1 MGIRMDGK
9 ALADRICLDLKERCD
24 KLIELDVHPILTIV
38 TTGED
43 VVSKVYVRNK
53 IKRCEEIGIKA
64 DIRHYDYLTEQDFL
78 DLNREVDNPI
88 IVQEPIT
95 GEVDHEFVAEYLNP
109 VQDVDGFADYNVAR
123 LATGS
128 KPYNYPC
135 TPNGVMAL
143 LDEYGVEIEGKN
155 ALVIGRSNIVGR
167 PMAMMLEHEGATVMI
182 AHSKT
187 PEDRLYN
194 LIQDANIIVS
204 AVGKAGFLTSEKL
217 EKHYWY
223 DRKYLWPGF
232 IYKTIIDVGMNRDEN
247 GKLCGDFS
255 EDFKAKFGFYTPTPG
270 STGPM
275 TVAMLMTNV
284 INFYERE
291 IVYGL

>member
-9 ALADRICLDLKERCD
+9 ALAEKICLDLKGCCD
-24 KLIELDVHPILTIV
+24 RLIELGIQPILTIV

-43 VVSKVYVRNK
+43 AASKVYVRNK
-53 IKRCEEIGIKA
+53 VKRCEEIGIKA
-64 DIRHYDYLTEQDFL
+64 DVRHYDYLTKQDFL
-78 DLNREVDNPI
+78 DLHREVDNPI

-95 GEVDHEFVAEYLNP
+95 GEVDHDFVAEYLNP

-123 LATGS
+123 LATSG

-135 TPNGVMAL
+135 TPNGVMTL
-143 LDEYGVEIEGKN
+143 LHKYGVEIKGKN

-167 PMAMMLEHEGATVMI
+167 PMAMMLEHVGSTVTI
-182 AHSKT
+182 VHSKT
-187 PEDRLYN
+187 PEGRLYN

-204 AVGKAGFLTSEKL
+204 AVGKAGFMTSEKL

-232 IYKTIIDVGMNRDEN
+232 IHKVIIDVGTNRDEN

-255 EDFKAKFGFYTPTPG
+255 EELKERAGWYTPVPG
-270 STGPM
+270 GCGPM
-275 TVAMLMTNV
+275 TIAMLMENV
-284 INFYERE
+284 IKYYEGR
-291 IVYGL
+291 I

>member
-24 KLIELDVHPILTIV
+24 KLIKLDVQPTLTIV

-43 VVSKVYVRNK
+43 AASKVYVRNK
-53 IKRCEEIGIKA
+53 VKRCEEIGIKA
-64 DIRHYDYLTEQDFL
+64 DVRHYDYLTEQDFL

-95 GEVDHEFVAEYLNP
+95 GEVDHDFVAEYLNP
-109 VQDVDGFADYNVAR
+109 VQDMDGFADYNMAR
-123 LATGS
+123 LATGG

-135 TPNGVMAL
+135 TSNGVMAL
-143 LDEYGVEIEGKN
+143 LHEYGVEIEGKN

-167 PMAMMLEHEGATVMI
+167 PMAMMFEHEGATVTI

-187 PEDRLYN
+187 DNFTLFSKMATA
-194 LIQDANIIVS
+194 DIIVS
-204 AVGKAGFLTSEKL
+204 AVGKHNFINVGAL
-217 EKHYWY
+217 ERHPHMIKS
-223 DRKYLWPGF
+223 KV
-232 IYKTIIDVGMNRDEN
+232 IIDVGMNRDEN

-255 EDFKAKFGFYTPTPG
+255 EDFKAKFGFYTPDIG
-270 STGPM
+270 GTGPM
-275 TVAMLMTNV
+275 TVIMLMTNT
-284 INFYERE
+284 IKFYERDLTF
-291 IVYGL
+291 I

>member
-24 KLIELDVHPILTIV
+24 KLIELGIQPILTIV

-43 VVSKVYVRNK
+43 AASKVYVRNK
-53 IKRCEEIGIKA
+53 VKRCEEIGIKA
-64 DIRHYDYLTEQDFL
+64 DIRHYDYLTKQDFL

-95 GEVDHEFVAEYLNP
+95 GEVNHEFVAEYLNP

-128 KPYNYPC
+128 KPYNFPC
-135 TPNGVMAL
+135 TPNGVMSL

-167 PMAMMLEHEGATVMI
+167 PMAMMLEHEGATVTI

-187 PEDRLYN
+187 KN
-194 LIQDANIIVS
+194 LLSHIFNADIVVS
-204 AVGKAGFLTSEKL
+204 ATGHRMMNIEQNVADVKKILGVSNPMA
-217 EKHYWY
+217 
-223 DRKYLWPGF
+223 D
-232 IYKTIIDVGMNRDEN
+232 KTIIDVGMNRDEN

-255 EDFKAKFGFYTPTPG
+255 EDFKAKFGFYTPVPG
-270 STGPM
+270 GVGCL

-284 INFYERE
+284 INYYERE
-291 IVYGL
+291 IVDVL

>member
-1 MGIRMDGK
+1 MGIKMDGK
-9 ALADRICLDLKERCD
+9 ALADKICLDLKGRCD
-24 KLIELDVHPILTIV
+24 RLIGLGIHPVLTIV
-38 TTGED
+38 TTGD
-43 VVSKVYVRNK
+43 DAASKVYVRNK
-53 IKRCEEIGIKA
+53 VKRCEEIGIKA
-64 DIRHYDYLTEQDFL
+64 DVRHYDYLTKQDFL
-78 DLNREVDNPI
+78 DLHREIDNPI

-123 LATGS
+123 LATGG

-135 TPNGVMAL
+135 TPNGVMTL
-143 LDEYGVEIEGKN
+143 LHEYGVEIEGKN

-167 PMAMMLEHEGATVMI
+167 PMSMMLEHEGATVTI
-182 AHSKT
+182 THSKT
-187 PEDRLYN
+187 DNYTLFSKMATA
-194 LIQDANIIVS
+194 DIIVS
-204 AVGKAGFLTSEKL
+204 AVGKHNFVNVDAL
-217 EKHYWY
+217 ECYPRVIKN
-223 DRKYLWPGF
+223 KV
-232 IYKTIIDVGMNRDEN
+232 IIDVGMNRDEN

-284 INFYERE
+284 INFYERWE
-291 IVYGL
+291 EANNAL

>member
-24 KLIELDVHPILTIV
+24 KLIEVGVQPILTIV

-43 VVSKVYVRNK
+43 SASKIYIRNK
-53 IKRCEEIGIKA
+53 VKRCEEIGIKA
-64 DIRHYDYLTEQDFL
+64 DVWHCDYLTEQDFL

-109 VQDVDGFADYNVAR
+109 VQDVDGFADFNVAR
-123 LATGS
+123 LATGG

-143 LDEYGVEIEGKN
+143 LHEYGVEIEGKN

-167 PMAMMLEHEGATVMI
+167 PMAMMLEHEGATVTI

-187 PEDRLYN
+187 KN
-194 LIQDANIIVS
+194 LLNHIFNADIVVS
-204 AVGKAGFLTSEKL
+204 ATGHRMTNIEQNVADVKKILDVSNPMVDK
-217 EKHYWY
+217 
-223 DRKYLWPGF
+223 
-232 IYKTIIDVGMNRDEN
+232 IIIDVSMNRDEN

-255 EDFKAKFGFYTPTPG
+255 EDFKAKFRFYTPTPG

-284 INFYERE
+284 INYYEKE

>member
-9 ALADRICLDLKERCD
+9 ALANRICLDLKERCN
-24 KLIELDVHPILTIV
+24 KLIELDVQPVLTIV

-43 VVSKVYVRNK
+43 AASKVYVRNK
-53 IKRCEEIGIKA
+53 VKRCEEIGIKA
-64 DIRHYDYLTEQDFL
+64 DVRHYDYLTKQDFL

-123 LATGS
+123 LATGG

-135 TPNGVMAL
+135 TPNGVMTL

-155 ALVIGRSNIVGR
+155 AIVIGRSNIVGR
-167 PMAMMLEHEGATVMI
+167 PMAMMLEHEGATVTI
-182 AHSKT
+182 AHTKT
-187 PEDRLYN
+187 KN
-194 LIQDANIIVS
+194 LFGHIFNADIVVS
-204 AVGKAGFLTSEKL
+204 ATGHRMTNIEQNIADVKKILGVSNPMADK
-217 EKHYWY
+217 
-223 DRKYLWPGF
+223 
-232 IYKTIIDVGMNRDEN
+232 IIIDVGMNHEEN

-255 EDFKAKFGFYTPTPG
+255 EDFKAKFGSYTPVPG
-270 STGPM
+270 GVGCL

-284 INFYERE
+284 INYYERE
-291 IVYGL
+291 IVYDL